1 MVIDPAKV
9 SQSSL
14 DALGITQLDPDC
26 QNLKNIFKD
35 MSNLKYTVGN
45 ETKRTPTINI
55 TKDGKFITFSSHS
68 VIYPVEGIPTKGET
82 RKEDISTQMAVH
94 SDLLSL
100 VRREGHI
107 LEQLQDKKFTY
118 YKVKRRLISMLRQI
132 DWTQD
137 MYGPNLVSQVDELIK
152 DIDKATSATVIAQ
165 KIYHFYKIHGQH
177 RLHDRQHLQA
187 GIT

>member
-9 SQSSL
+9 PQSSL
-14 DALGITQLDPDC
+14 NALGITHLDPDC

-35 MSNLKYTVGN
+35 MHNLKYTVGD
-45 ETKRTPTINI
+45 ETKRTPTINT
-55 TKDGKFITFSSHS
+55 TKDGQFITFSSQS
-68 VIYPVEGIPTKGET
+68 VFYSVEGIPTQGEK
-82 RKEDISTQMAVH
+82 RKEDILTQMAVYP
-94 SDLLSL
+94 DLLSL

-107 LEQLQDKKFTY
+107 LEDLQDKKFTY
-118 YKVKRRLISMLRQI
+118 YKVKRSLISMIRQI

-137 MYGPNLVSQVDELIK
+137 GYGANIVSQVDELIK
-152 DIDKATSATVIAQ
+152 DINKATSATVIAQ

-187 GIT
+187 GIA